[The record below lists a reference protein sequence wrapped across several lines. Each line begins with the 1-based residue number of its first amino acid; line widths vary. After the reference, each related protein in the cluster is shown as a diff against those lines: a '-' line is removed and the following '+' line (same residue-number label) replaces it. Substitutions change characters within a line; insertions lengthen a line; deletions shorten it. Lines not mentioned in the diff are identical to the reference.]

1 MTARDTLEDATG
13 DGRVGVK
20 VVVVDDATVIR
31 ESLPALLP
39 ALSFTGSFAN
49 VEAMLRAR
57 PEADVVVLDLHLS
70 NSGQPGARQG
80 VAAIRAVTDAGY
92 RVCVFSQE
100 ERRFVLA
107 ACLAAGAHGLVS
119 KAAPTSRLEESL
131 REVAA
136 GEVVIPPAVIG
147 LVEVLVRRNSLTI
160 LSDRQRHVLSG
171 RARGLTYA
179 EMSGRLHLSESTL
192 RGYWAEV
199 TRNVSEHFQRTAP
212 GDLEHA
218 LGLGPGDLLDYWPE
232 PLPPGTPTSPQ
243 RVDRWWRLRRAAR

>member
-1 MTARDTLEDATG
+1 MTPLAPADGSTL
-13 DGRVGVK
+13 R

-39 ALSFTGSFAN
+39 DLDFTGSFAN

-70 NSGQPGARQG
+70 NAGQPNARQG
-80 VAAIRAVTDAGY
+80 VAAIRAVSAAGY

-119 KAAPTSRLEESL
+119 KAAPTARLEESL

-232 PLPPGTPTSPQ
+232 PLPPGTPPSPH
-243 RVDRWWRLRRAAR
+243 RTDRWWRLGSTR